1 MKFVAIQWQPR
12 LALGLV
18 VPVALPIAGL
28 FLAGAEASVII
39 AVVVVAAG
47 LLGAM
52 GGPCTGCPTSIGLGL
67 SFPAAALF
75 AAVNGYSP
83 PQATRWLAD
92 GMLVTVLA
100 LLATTAAAAL
110 AGGASAQGA
119 AGPCPGPVVRRGV
132 PLLVEGEVDHELPR
146 VVV

>member
-1 MKFVAIQWQPR
+1 MTGASTYAGNMKFVAIQWQPR

-39 AVVVVAAG
+39 ALVVVAAG

-52 GGPCTGCPTSIGLGL
+52 GGPCTGCLTSIGLGL

-75 AAVNGYSP
+75 AAVNGYAP

-100 LLATTAAAAL
+100 LLATTVAAAL
-110 AGGASAQGA
+110 RFAVAQWLA
-119 AGPCPGPVVRRGV
+119 ARLPNRRVSQGIRND
-132 PLLVEGEVDHELPR
+132 PLS
-146 VVV
+146 